1 MKFKIG
7 PLQEFWLQQLEKHP
21 NKQMRGFLGWGNAR
35 NYKACCLGEGAICTY
50 RFKKKKFN
58 HLFDVDE
65 YRYLNLGGSSTY
77 YTLPSEFVNQLGLY
91 DMQGEIRWTKHNE
104 HNEKASRYTSLADMN
119 DRGVTWP
126 EIAKFIRENPSLVFK
141 ESK

>member
-21 NKQMRGFLGWGNAR
+21 NKQMHEFLGKGNAR
-35 NYKACCLGEGAICTY
+35 SYKACCLGEGAICTY

-58 HLFDVDE
+58 HLFDVDG
-65 YRYLNLGGSSTY
+65 YLNLGENYAY

-91 DMQGEIRWTKHNE
+91 DMQGEIRRTKHNK
-104 HNEKASRYTSLADMN
+104 KASRYTSLADMN